1 MSTHLLPRLGLGKMF
16 VALPLVPPQHF
27 PDFPSLKLIVGFM
40 LPIHCEG
47 SLLTMFVLICLQYRD
62 TQFGFPGL
70 NIPQLII
77 SSI

>member
-16 VALPLVPPQHF
+16 VALPLVPPLHF
-27 PDFPSLKLIVGFM
+27 PDFSFPEVDCGFM

-62 TQFGFPGL
+62 T
-70 NIPQLII
+70 
-77 SSI
+77 